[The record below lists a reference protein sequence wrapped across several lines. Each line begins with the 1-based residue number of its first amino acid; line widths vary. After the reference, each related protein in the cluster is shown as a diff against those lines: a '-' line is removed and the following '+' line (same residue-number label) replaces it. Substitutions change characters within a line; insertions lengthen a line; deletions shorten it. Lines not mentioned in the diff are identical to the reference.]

1 MNLAL
6 YYPASSRPRSLPYAL
21 LLCALS
27 RAFLPYRF
35 ARALAVMMFIIFC
48 SYGLGMWYGASE
60 VARDLRNGCTG
71 EHCKTG
77 GDVLTVFWAI
87 LNGAMVS
94 QPEAHCECRGA
105 SPSFFFFF
113 PFFVCGS

>member
-1 MNLAL
+1 
-6 YYPASSRPRSLPYAL
+6 
-21 LLCALS
+21 
-27 RAFLPYRF
+27 
-35 ARALAVMMFIIFC
+35 MFIIFC
-48 SYGLGMWYGASE
+48 SYGLGMYYGASE

-94 QPEAHCECRGA
+94 DPEAWFERLTA
-105 SPSFFFFF
+105 PL
-113 PFFVCGS
+113 PFVSLLVEAA